1 MILCICALS
10 NPLFTFQTE
19 EEYLAGIIVLA
30 ILLVISLA
38 ITAYFIY
45 ENCRSKSLK
54 ENPENKNKEKN
65 DSKDIYENPVK
76 DDGNY
81 EQVEQSTYTALK
93 KPGERNDD
101 NHVYCHLN
109 EVQEDNANQKETGF

>member
-1 MILCICALS
+1 M
-10 NPLFTFQTE
+10 FTFQTG

-45 ENCRSKSLK
+45 ENRRSKSLK

-65 DSKDIYENPVK
+65 YSKDIYENSVK
-76 DDGNY
+76 NDENY

-109 EVQEDNANQKETGF
+109 EVQKDKANQKETGF

>member
-1 MILCICALS
+1 M
-10 NPLFTFQTE
+10 
-19 EEYLAGIIVLA
+19 LA

-38 ITAYFIY
+38 ITAYLIY
-45 ENCRSKSLK
+45 ESRRSKSLK
-54 ENPENKNKEKN
+54 ENPEKKNKEKN

-109 EVQEDNANQKETGF
+109 EVQKDNANQKETGF